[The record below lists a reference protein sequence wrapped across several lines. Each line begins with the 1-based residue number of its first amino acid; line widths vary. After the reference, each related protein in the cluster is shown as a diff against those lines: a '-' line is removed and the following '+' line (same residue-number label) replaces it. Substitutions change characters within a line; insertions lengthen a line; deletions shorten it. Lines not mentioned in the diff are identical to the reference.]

1 MKLLKTAKIFYKD
14 RLAAI
19 LLNITI
25 LVILATWLLFIFY
38 KAAPDPLTAL
48 HYNIYAGIDT
58 LGSWRWLYIIPGIV
72 LAISIIDV
80 ILAVLFWTKQ
90 RMWSYFLLITILL
103 INAGVFYYL
112 YNILNYNF

>member
-19 LLNITI
+19 LLNISI
-25 LVILATWLLFIFY
+25 LLILATWLLFIFY
-38 KAAPDPLTAL
+38 KTAPDPLTAL

-58 LGSWRWLYIIPGIV
+58 LGSWRWLYIVPGIV
-72 LAISIIDV
+72 LLISVIDV
-80 ILAVLFWTKQ
+80 ILAVLFWTKY
-90 RMWSYFLLITILL
+90 RMWSYFLLTTILL

-112 YNILNYNF
+112 YYILNYNF